1 MDTEPSEQV
10 EEMCIHQNLQ
20 TGNRSIYILKLMLG
34 SMLKRIPL
42 KQQYQIV
49 VKLGSYIHETITNF

>member
-20 TGNRSIYILKLMLG
+20 IGNRRIYILKLMLG

-42 KQQYQIV
+42 KQQYLIV
-49 VKLGSYIHETITNF
+49 VKVGGYIHETITNF